1 MAAALASLLRWQ
13 MRQQSALQPA
23 PFNYS
28 LTLSL
33 DCSWQANEAVW
44 QALGRLSQLSSLM
57 IQTAAGDANET
68 AVNMQHLSALAPL
81 GSCLKQLELR
91 ITPVGNLQH
100 QDYAFLS
107 SLTTLTGLHLPVE
120 CDHVRLDSISC
131 LTNLRSLE
139 LPAHRFAELVLDAA
153 VYAAIAQLTQ
163 LTRLSLSSIELGS
176 PGCKYLSRLQQLQE
190 LSAALCAAALPVV
203 ASLTRLTWLEFDWQ
217 QQQQQQR
224 PAGVPFTCPSVQAL
238 VTARDAV
245 PFESFPGL
253 VDLVQG
259 GSWQPAAFASLA
271 QHCSG
276 LRQLHI
282 SSHCS
287 LSASLSVNDMLMPGA
302 AAAAECAA
310 AVRSLSA
317 LRQLTWLS
325 FAPKYEAEVAAL
337 AALQQLRGLMA
348 RITLSSE
355 LRLNDLA
362 ALGPLRGLTTL
373 AIELPDVIE
382 FSCKRAK
389 RVLSSVPHV
398 QVVTLYVDARHVD
411 AAARVVREAREAH
424 AAAGIEWPA
433 VVLVA
438 DLEPRWDA

>member
-1 MAAALASLLRWQ
+1 M
-13 MRQQSALQPA
+13 
-23 PFNYS
+23 
-28 LTLSL
+28 
-33 DCSWQANEAVW
+33 
-44 QALGRLSQLSSLM
+44 
-57 IQTAAGDANET
+57 
-68 AVNMQHLSALAPL
+68 
-81 GSCLKQLELR
+81 
-91 ITPVGNLQH
+91 
-100 QDYAFLS
+100 
-107 SLTTLTGLHLPVE
+107 
-120 CDHVRLDSISC
+120 
-131 LTNLRSLE
+131 
-139 LPAHRFAELVLDAA
+139 
-153 VYAAIAQLTQ
+153 YAAIAQLTQ

-176 PGCKYLSRLQQLQE
+176 PGCKYLSHLQQLQE

-203 ASLTRLTWLEFDWQ
+203 ASLTRLTWLECDW

-276 LRQLHI
+276 LSQLHI

-325 FAPKYEAEVAAL
+325 FAPKYKAEVSALLDSRSLPAVLLCAACKL
-337 AALQQLRGLMA
+337 SHAFSDMA
-348 RITLSSE
+348 W
-355 LRLNDLA
+355 
-362 ALGPLRGLTTL
+362 
-373 AIELPDVIE
+373 
-382 FSCKRAK
+382 RAC
-389 RVLSSVPHV
+389 
-398 QVVTLYVDARHVD
+398 
-411 AAARVVREAREAH
+411 ARVSTCFSAISL
-424 AAAGIEWPA
+424 G
-433 VVLVA
+433 
-438 DLEPRWDA
+438 